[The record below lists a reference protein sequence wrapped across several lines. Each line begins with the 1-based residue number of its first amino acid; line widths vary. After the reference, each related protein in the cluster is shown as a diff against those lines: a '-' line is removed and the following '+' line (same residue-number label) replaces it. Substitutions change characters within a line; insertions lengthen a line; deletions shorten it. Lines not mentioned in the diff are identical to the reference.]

1 MATFEFSAKSLPNKI
16 FINNEYVDS
25 KNDKKLSVYNPKDNK
40 LVSDQVP
47 LSNEHDVD
55 IAVQAAEA
63 AFPAWKRVSAIERRD
78 ILLKFAALIEKH
90 GEALSELTRLTLG
103 APYKAFGAFEVGMA
117 GEVSMMFHIYCAETK
132 LTCVKAFKYNA
143 GWIDKFAG
151 EAFPQENGELSPL
164 YVIAVQN

>member
-1 MATFEFSAKSLPNKI
+1 MAAFEFSGINLPTKI

-25 KNDKKLSVYNPKDNK
+25 KGDKKFSVYNPKDNK

-55 IAVQAAEA
+55 LAVQTAEA

-78 ILLKFAALIEKH
+78 ILLKFASLIEKH
-90 GEALSELTRLTLG
+90 GETLSELTRLTLG

-117 GEVSMMFHIYCAETK
+117 SEVGNT
-132 LTCVKAFKYNA
+132 
-143 GWIDKFAG
+143 
-151 EAFPQENGELSPL
+151 
-164 YVIAVQN
+164 VIMI